1 MRLALVCF
9 YCLCVFVYV
18 LYFIATMSFAGY
30 FLSVL
35 FCLLSMLI
43 SDSRF
48 DLVWFRLSCDHGWI
62 RSGSVNVR
70 KQQQQQTT
78 TTTPVPAPARPRP
91 LDRPRPRYRLP
102 SHLRLQSRP
111 RPRSLLP
118 APRIRLPPRY
128 DALVPTPGLANG
140 AIGCSQAPPPVCRN
154 DDACGMRVPAVKQ
167 KQNRRRRRA
176 TSVPSA
182 RCWDSLEYVSDLC
195 CTRLMASSLMRACT
209 SEPTSPHVDIACMY
223 VCMYVCI
230 Y

>member
-70 KQQQQQTT
+70 KQQQQQQHIRCPLLASFMSAPFCLFSLLFFLSNRVPNLIWFDPVYVVTT
-78 TTTPVPAPARPRP
+78 TEFEADRLI
-91 LDRPRPRYRLP
+91 LDK
-102 SHLRLQSRP
+102 Q
-111 RPRSLLP
+111 
-118 APRIRLPPRY
+118 
-128 DALVPTPGLANG
+128 
-140 AIGCSQAPPPVCRN
+140 QQ
-154 DDACGMRVPAVKQ
+154 RV
-167 KQNRRRRRA
+167 
-176 TSVPSA
+176 
-182 RCWDSLEYVSDLC
+182 
-195 CTRLMASSLMRACT
+195 
-209 SEPTSPHVDIACMY
+209 
-223 VCMYVCI
+223 
-230 Y
+230 

>member
-70 KQQQQQTT
+70 KQQQQRYALSGIFDVADPTGTVTIDSPVWVSGWNAPLLKLTKAAINANRDDTHDLHRLVDDLFSQIQERLSSRSGDQQRSRSCSRTLLTT
-78 TTTPVPAPARPRP
+78 STEHRVEPHS
-91 LDRPRPRYRLP
+91 RL
-102 SHLRLQSRP
+102 
-111 RPRSLLP
+111 
-118 APRIRLPPRY
+118 
-128 DALVPTPGLANG
+128 
-140 AIGCSQAPPPVCRN
+140 CRN
-154 DDACGMRVPAVKQ
+154 LAFGLEPPSLVIYEH
-167 KQNRRRRRA
+167 
-176 TSVPSA
+176 SV
-182 RCWDSLEYVSDLC
+182 L
-195 CTRLMASSLMRACT
+195 
-209 SEPTSPHVDIACMY
+209 
-223 VCMYVCI
+223 
-230 Y
+230 

>member
-70 KQQQQQTT
+70 KQQQQQQQQHGGGGLEL
-78 TTTPVPAPARPRP
+78 VKPAR
-91 LDRPRPRYRLP
+91 
-102 SHLRLQSRP
+102 
-111 RPRSLLP
+111 
-118 APRIRLPPRY
+118 
-128 DALVPTPGLANG
+128 
-140 AIGCSQAPPPVCRN
+140 
-154 DDACGMRVPAVKQ
+154 
-167 KQNRRRRRA
+167 
-176 TSVPSA
+176 
-182 RCWDSLEYVSDLC
+182 
-195 CTRLMASSLMRACT
+195 
-209 SEPTSPHVDIACMY
+209 EPTSSRPKPCASLKKPPESCPFAAPCGPRREKTDRGQTSAFRSETSWFKPVILAHRGSALPRLVDDRGALRLRRIWC
-223 VCMYVCI
+223 VPTR
-230 Y
+230 